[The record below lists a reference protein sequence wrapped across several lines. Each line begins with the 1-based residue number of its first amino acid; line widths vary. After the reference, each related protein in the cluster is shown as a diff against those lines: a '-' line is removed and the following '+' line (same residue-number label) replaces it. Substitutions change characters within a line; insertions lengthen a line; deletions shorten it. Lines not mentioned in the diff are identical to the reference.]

1 MRRAAL
7 LAMVAAVVYVA
18 GCASTPQASRERD
31 AQAKQFGTHPGMAT
45 LYVYRP
51 ESGKQDSVLW
61 IDKRLIGSTLA
72 FTYYRVFLEPGRHVL
87 SGFAADNGRLAIDT
101 RPDQV
106 YFVALTINA
115 GQSQFRPV
123 PEAIGRKVLT
133 NCCYLLETWAPG
145 QRPLLR

>member
-1 MRRAAL
+1 MRRAAWPWMLAL
-7 LAMVAAVVYVA
+7 LLGVA
-18 GCASTPQASRERD
+18 GCASTPQASREQD
-31 AQAKQFGTHPGMAT
+31 LQAKQFGTHPGMAT

-61 IDKRLIGSTLA
+61 VDNRLIGSTLP
-72 FTYYRVFLEPGRHVL
+72 FTYYRVDLDPGRHVL
-87 SGFAADNGRLAIDT
+87 TGIAGDNGRLTIET

-106 YFVALTINA
+106 VFVALTIDA
-115 GQSQFRPV
+115 GQSHFQPV
-123 PEAIGRKVLT
+123 PEAFGRKALT